1 MTFRIIDRQWKEVFQ
16 RNAEAARQQSLI
28 ISPFLRRTVLEN
40 LLGDKPRKV
49 RVLTRFNLAELLN
62 GASDIKALEYLL
74 EIGAKVKGIKH
85 LHSKVYIF
93 GASKVIITSA
103 NLTQA
108 ALSKNAEFGVESTA
122 SEFVQEATVYF
133 ESLWEKAGSVL
144 DASTLARWKRRISK
158 AARSYVGPTSQIGLG
173 DQGTDL
179 GFEDGSEMD
188 HLEAAMAILP
198 SHWFIKFFG
207 TSNDRAS
214 RDLHVLEE
222 VKDSACHKVLS
233 YPTGKRPR
241 QVRDGDL
248 IFIGQLVNEP
258 NDIMIFG
265 RALGMKHNPQTDN
278 ATTADIRKRKWRRDW
293 SHYVRVTRTEF
304 VNGRL
309 RDCVSLYALM
319 HDLGYDSFAS
329 TYANA
334 LQGSGNT
341 DPRKAYLR
349 QASVRLTSH
358 AAQILAARLED
369 VFSKFGR
376 LPDKELDKID

>member
-40 LLGDKPRKV
+40 LLGDEPREV
-49 RVLTRFNLAELLN
+49 RVLTRFNLDELLS
-62 GASDIKALEYLL
+62 GVSDFKALEYLL

-108 ALSKNAEFGVESTA
+108 ALSRNTEFGVESTA
-122 SEFVQEATVYF
+122 SEFVQEATAYF

-144 DASTLARWKRRISK
+144 DESTLTRWKRRVSK
-158 AARSYVGPTSQIGLG
+158 AARSYAGLTGETGLG

-179 GFEDGSEMD
+179 GFEYGSEMD
-188 HLEAAMAILP
+188 RAEAAKAILP
-198 SHWFIKFFG
+198 GQWFVKFFG
-207 TSNDRAS
+207 TSKDRAS

-222 VKDSACHKVLS
+222 VEDSTCHKALS
-233 YPTGKRPR
+233 YPIGKRPR

-248 IFIGQLVNEP
+248 IFVGQLVNKP

-265 RALGMKHNPQTDN
+265 RALGMKHNPQIDDATDE
-278 ATTADIRKRKWRRDW
+278 DIRKRKWRRDW
-293 SHYVRVTRTEF
+293 PHYVRVSRTEF

-309 RDCVSLYALM
+309 GDCVSLYDLM
-319 HDLGYDSFAS
+319 HDLGSDSFAS

-334 LQGSGNT
+334 LRGRGNT

-358 AAQILAARLED
+358 AAQILAERLED

-376 LPDKELDKID
+376 LQDKELDKID